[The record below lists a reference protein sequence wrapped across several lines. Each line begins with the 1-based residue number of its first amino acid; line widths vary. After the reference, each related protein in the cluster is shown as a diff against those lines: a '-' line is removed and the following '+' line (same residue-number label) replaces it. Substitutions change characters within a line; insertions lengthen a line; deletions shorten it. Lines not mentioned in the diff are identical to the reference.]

1 MYDPYNRNISYLRIS
16 VTDKCN
22 LRCRYCMP
30 EEGVALI
37 QHKDIL
43 TFEEIVEVVKYAVA
57 MGVFKI
63 RLTGGE
69 PLVRKGIVDLVRMI
83 ANIPEI
89 KDLSMTTN
97 GILLDKY
104 AQELKKA
111 GLMRVNISLDT
122 LDPEQYTYITRGG
135 NIEDVFRGIKAA
147 KEVGF
152 SPIKL
157 NAVVKGH
164 SRTPEADA
172 LRQYAAQ
179 EGLEVRF
186 IKQMS
191 LEDGSFSVVE
201 GGEGGNCQ
209 FCNRLRLTANGII
222 KPCLFNDL
230 GYSVKE
236 MGPREALYSAIRNK
250 PECGTQNS
258 SGEFYNIG
266 G

>member
-1 MYDPYNRNISYLRIS
+1 MTSRVCSINCFSSAPDLLVSAS
-16 VTDKCN
+16 
-22 LRCRYCMP
+22 MP

-69 PLVRKGIVDLVRMI
+69 PLVRKGIVDLVRLI

-104 AQELKKA
+104 AQELKMA

-135 NIEDVFRGIKAA
+135 NIEDVFRGIKVA

>member
-1 MYDPYNRNISYLRIS
+1 MYDPYNRNITYLRIS

-30 EEGVALI
+30 EEGIPLI

-69 PLVRKGIVDLVRMI
+69 PLVRKGIVDLVRLI

-104 AQELKKA
+104 AQELKMA

>member
-1 MYDPYNRNISYLRIS
+1 MYDPYNRNITYLRIS

-30 EEGVALI
+30 EEGIPLI

-69 PLVRKGIVDLVRMI
+69 PLVRKGIVDLVRLI

-104 AQELKKA
+104 AQELKMA

-135 NIEDVFRGIKAA
+135 NIEDVFRGIKVA

>member
-1 MYDPYNRNISYLRIS
+1 MYDPFNRNISYLRIS

-30 EEGVALI
+30 EEGVVHLE
-37 QHKDIL
+37 HKEIL
-43 TFEEIVEVVKYAVA
+43 SFEEIVEVAEYAVA
-57 MGVFKI
+57 MGVFKV

-69 PLVRKGIVDLVRMI
+69 PLVRNGVVELVRMI
-83 ANIPEI
+83 ANIPGVT
-89 KDLSMTTN
+89 DLSMTTN
-97 GILLDKY
+97 GVLLSRF
-104 AQELKKA
+104 AQELKDA

-122 LDPEQYTYITRGG
+122 LDPEHYNFITRGG
-135 NIEDVFRGIKAA
+135 NIEDVFRGIEAA
-147 KEVGF
+147 KRVGLI
-152 SPIKL
+152 PIKL

-172 LRQYAAQ
+172 LRKFAA
-179 EGLEVRF
+179 ENDLEVRF

-191 LEDGSFSVVE
+191 LEEGSFSVVE
-201 GGEGGNCQ
+201 GGEGGDCQ
-209 FCNRLRLTANGII
+209 FCTRLRLTANGIV

-230 GYSVKE
+230 GYNVRE
-236 MGPREALYSAIRNK
+236 LGAREALYSAIRNK

-258 SGEFYNIG
+258 SGEFYSIG

>member
-1 MYDPYNRNISYLRIS
+1 
-16 VTDKCN
+16 
-22 LRCRYCMP
+22 MP
-30 EEGVALI
+30 EEGIPLI

-69 PLVRKGIVDLVRMI
+69 PLVRKGIVDLVRLI

-104 AQELKKA
+104 AQELKMA

-135 NIEDVFRGIKAA
+135 NIEDVFRGIKVA

>member
-30 EEGVALI
+30 EEGVVHL

-57 MGVFKI
+57 MGVFKV

-69 PLVRKGIVDLVRMI
+69 PLVRNGIVDLVRMI
-83 ANIPEI
+83 ANIPGI
-89 KDLSMTTN
+89 TDMSMTTN
-97 GILLDKY
+97 GVLLDRV
-104 AQELKKA
+104 AQDLKEA

-135 NIEDVFRGIKAA
+135 NIDDVFRGIEAA
-147 KEVGF
+147 KRVGLT
-152 SPIKL
+152 PIKL

-172 LRQYAAQ
+172 LRKYAA
-179 EGLEVRF
+179 ENGLEVRF

-191 LEDGSFSVVE
+191 LEEGSFSVVE
-201 GGEGGNCQ
+201 GGEGGDCT
-209 FCNRLRLTANGII
+209 FCTRLRLTANGLI

-230 GYSVKE
+230 GYNIKE
-236 MGPREALYSAIRNK
+236 LGAREALYSAIRNK
-250 PECGTQNS
+250 PECGTQNNN
-258 SGEFYNIG
+258 GEFYNIG

>member
-1 MYDPYNRNISYLRIS
+1 MYDPYNRNITYLRIS

-30 EEGVALI
+30 EEGIPLI

-69 PLVRKGIVDLVRMI
+69 PLVRKGIVDLVRLI

-104 AQELKKA
+104 AQELKMA

-250 PECGTQNS
+250 PECGTQIVAAN
-258 SGEFYNIG
+258 FIT
-266 G
+266 